1 VVALRV
7 VEEADALGKRRLD
20 QLVRRAREFSQL
32 SDAER
37 RTLLDR
43 VAPRADL
50 RLEPYKLGDY

>member
-1 VVALRV
+1 VSIAVVGMERPALVR
-7 VEEADALGKRRLD
+7 ENA
-20 QLVRRAREFSQL
+20 RRAREFSQL

-37 RTLLDR
+37 RALLDR